1 MAIEKKKSLES
12 VKKMGK
18 TYKNYIIYIKFF
30 LVPYSWK
37 NKEEEGFPCQ
47 ETIQSKYDLKSVH
60 V

>member
-37 NKEEEGFPCQ
+37 NKE
-47 ETIQSKYDLKSVH
+47 
-60 V
+60 